1 MQNPSFIPLPTDVLD
16 TGAQVVLTAVGG
28 LDKTLQALQRRLEGI
43 FSGVTLAQ
51 YMAEA
56 TAATG
61 KLDKELLVMR
71 LALGK
76 LRIAIGDAFAP
87 IGQMVLPV
95 INDAIFATTRFVRSA
110 GKIIRALFGIK
121 DGTDDAAEA
130 EEGYSQAVSA
140 AARTVKRS
148 LASFDQLNRLQ
159 QSDGGG
165 GGGST
170 ATTPRPENYELD
182 FKEFLVFNTISNMLA
197 PLKEIDLSPL
207 VDSLKGLHTAMMPI
221 NLKLFEGLRW
231 AWDELFVPII
241 QWSAQIL
248 LPEILETMTAALE
261 ALNAVIESCKP
272 ALSYLWEGFLQP
284 IAQWAGQYLLD
295 QLDQLQFKLNGVEHW
310 ANMFPISAEQVLL
323 WINDFAGGIVPT
335 TELLALFNLTQ
346 DAATGKTNKFGYELW
361 ALTSPFS
368 KLGGVLDEMSGG
380 LDKLTGGWDKTGN
393 AGISAHEKL
402 TGVWGGLGEW
412 FKTKVFDPLE
422 SGFQSTGNGILGTF
436 GGVSSGTTSAMNGM
450 IKGINQVKFTIP
462 SWVPLLG
469 GKSYGFNIP
478 LLQAPQIPKLA
489 TGAVL
494 PANKPFLAV
503 VGDQRH
509 GTNVEAPLTTIQEA
523 VRLELQDLIDSNLSG
538 QEAITGVLRQILE
551 AVLGISISDSQIA
564 LAADRYQSKMAV
576 VHGNLF

>member
-1 MQNPSFIPLPTDVLD
+1 MQKPSFIPLASDVLD
-16 TGAQVVLTAVGG
+16 TGAQIVLTAVGD
-28 LDKTLQALQRRLEGI
+28 LDKTLQVLQRRLDGI

-51 YMAEA
+51 YMFEA

-140 AARTVKRS
+140 AASTVKRS
-148 LASFDQLNRLQ
+148 LASFDRLNRLQ
-159 QSDGGG
+159 QNSGG
-165 GGGST
+165 GGGSST
-170 ATTPRPENYELD
+170 AKNSRPQNYELD
-182 FKEFLVFNTISNMLA
+182 LEEFLVFNTISNMLA

-207 VDSLKGLHTAMMPI
+207 VNSLKNLYAAMAPI
-221 NLKLFEGLRW
+221 NQKLFEGLRW
-231 AWDELFVPII
+231 AWDEIFVPII
-241 QWSAQIL
+241 QWSAEIL
-248 LPEILETMTAALE
+248 LPEILATMTVALE
-261 ALNAVIESCKP
+261 ALNAVIETCKP

-284 IAQWAGQYLLD
+284 IAQWAGQYLLE
-295 QLDQLQFKLNGVEHW
+295 QLDQLQFKLTSVENW
-310 ANMFPISAEQVLL
+310 ANTFPISAQQVLL
-323 WINDFAGGIVPT
+323 WINDFAGGIIPT

-346 DAATGKTNKFGYELW
+346 DAASGKTNKFGYELW

-368 KLGGVLDEMSGG
+368 KLGGALEDLSID
-380 LDKLTGGWDKTGN
+380 LADLTGGWDKTGA
-393 AGISAHEKL
+393 AGIAAHEKL
-402 TGVWGGLGEW
+402 TGMWGGLGEW
-412 FKTKVFDPLE
+412 FRTNVWDPME

-436 GGVSSGTTSAMNGM
+436 GGVSSGATSAMNGM

-523 VRLELQDLIDSNLSG
+523 VRLELQDLVDSNLAG
-538 QEAITGVLRQILE
+538 QEAVTGVLRQILE

-576 VHGNLF
+576 VHGNLY

>member
-1 MQNPSFIPLPTDVLD
+1 MQNTSFVPLPTDVLD
-16 TGAQVVLTAVGG
+16 TGAQIVLTAVGG
-28 LDKTLQALQRRLEGI
+28 LDKALQSLQRRLNGI

-51 YMAEA
+51 YLFEA
-56 TAATG
+56 AAASG

-76 LRIAIGDAFAP
+76 LRVAIGDAFAP
-87 IGQMVLPV
+87 IGQVVLPV
-95 INDAIFATTRFVRSA
+95 INDAIFATIRFVRSA

-121 DGTDDAAEA
+121 GGADDAADA
-130 EEGYSQAVSA
+130 EEHYAQAVSMA
-140 AARTVKRS
+140 AKTVKRS

-159 QSDGGG
+159 QNSG
-165 GGGST
+165 GGGSSSVST
-170 ATTPRPENYELD
+170 SSRPANYELD
-182 FKEFLVFNTISNMLA
+182 LEEFLVFNTISNMLA

-207 VDSLKGLHTAMMPI
+207 VESLKALSAAMAPI
-221 NLKLFEGLRW
+221 NQQLFEGLRW
-231 AWDELFVPII
+231 AWDEIFVPII
-241 QWSAQIL
+241 QWSAEIL
-248 LPEILETMTAALE
+248 LPEILVTMTMALE
-261 ALNAVIESCKP
+261 ALNAVIEACKP
-272 ALSYLWEGFLQP
+272 ALTFLWENFLQP
-284 IAQWAGQYLLD
+284 IAQWTGQYLLD
-295 QLDQLQFKLNGVEHW
+295 QLDQLQFKLNSVENW
-310 ANMFPISAEQVLL
+310 ANVFPISAEQVLVWL
-323 WINDFAGGIVPT
+323 NDFAGGIIPT

-346 DAATGKTNKFGYELW
+346 DAASGKTSKFGYELW

-368 KLGGVLDEMSGG
+368 TLGGVIEEMTGG
-380 LDKLTGGWDKTGN
+380 LDQLTGGLERTGA
-393 AGISAHEKL
+393 AGASAHEKL
-402 TGVWGGLGEW
+402 TGVWGGLGQW
-412 FKTKVFDPLE
+412 FQTKVFEPME
-422 SGFQSTGNGILGTF
+422 KGFQSTGNGILGTF
-436 GGVSSGTTSAMNGM
+436 GGISSGTTSAMNGM

-494 PANKPFLAV
+494 PANKPFLAM

-523 VRLELQDLIDSNLSG
+523 VRLELADLIDSNLSG

-576 VHGNLF
+576 VHGNLY

>member
-1 MQNPSFIPLPTDVLD
+1 MQKPSFIPLASDVLD
-16 TGAQVVLTAVGG
+16 TGAQIVLTAVGG
-28 LDKTLQALQRRLEGI
+28 LDKTLQGLQRRLEGI

-76 LRIAIGDAFAP
+76 LRVAIGDAFAP

-130 EEGYSQAVSA
+130 EESYSQAVSSA
-140 AARTVKRS
+140 AKTVKRS
-148 LASFDQLNRLQ
+148 LASFDRLNRLQ
-159 QSDGGG
+159 QNSG
-165 GGGST
+165 GGGSSSTT
-170 ATTPRPENYELD
+170 ANSKTQDYELD
-182 FKEFLVFNTISNMLA
+182 FEEFLVFNTLSNMLA

-207 VDSLKGLHTAMMPI
+207 VDSLKEMYAAMAPI
-221 NLKLFEGLRW
+221 NMKLFEGLRW
-231 AWDELFVPII
+231 AWDEIFVPMI
-241 QWSAQIL
+241 QWGTEIL
-248 LPEILETMTAALE
+248 LPEILVTVTAALE
-261 ALNAVIESCKP
+261 ALNAVIEACKP

-284 IAQWAGQYLLD
+284 IAQWAGQYLLE
-295 QLDQLQFKLNGVEHW
+295 QLDQLQFKLTSVENW
-310 ANMFPISAEQVLL
+310 ANTFPISAQQVLL
-323 WINDFAGGIVPT
+323 WLNDFAGGIIPT

-346 DAATGKTNKFGYELW
+346 DAASGKTNKFGYELW

-368 KLGGVLDEMSGG
+368 KLGGVLEDLSGG
-380 LDKLTGGWDKTGN
+380 LAELTGGWDQTGN

-412 FKTKVFDPLE
+412 FKTNVFEPLE
-422 SGFQSTGNGILGTF
+422 SGFQSTGNGILGIF
-436 GGVSSGTTSAMNGM
+436 GGVSSGTTSAMNGL
-450 IKGINQVKFTIP
+450 IKGINQVKFTVP
-462 SWVPLLG
+462 DWVPLLG

-523 VRLELQDLIDSNLSG
+523 VRVELQDLIDSNLSG

>member
-1 MQNPSFIPLPTDVLD
+1 MQNTSFVPLPTDVLD
-16 TGAQVVLTAVGG
+16 TGAQIVLTAVGG
-28 LDKTLQALQRRLEGI
+28 LDKALQSLQRRLNGI

-51 YMAEA
+51 YLFEA
-56 TAATG
+56 AAASG

-76 LRIAIGDAFAP
+76 LRVAIGDAFAP
-87 IGQMVLPV
+87 IGQVVLPV
-95 INDAIFATTRFVRSA
+95 INDAIFATIRFVRSA

-121 DGTDDAAEA
+121 GGADDAADA
-130 EEGYSQAVSA
+130 EEHYAQAVSTA
-140 AARTVKRS
+140 AKTVKRS

-159 QSDGGG
+159 QNSG
-165 GGGST
+165 GGGSSSVST
-170 ATTPRPENYELD
+170 SSRPANYELD
-182 FKEFLVFNTISNMLA
+182 LEEFLVFNTISNMLA
-197 PLKEIDLSPL
+197 PLKKIDLSPL
-207 VDSLKGLHTAMMPI
+207 VESLKALSAAMAPI
-221 NLKLFEGLRW
+221 NQQLFEGLRW
-231 AWDELFVPII
+231 AWDEIFVPII
-241 QWSAQIL
+241 QWSAEIL
-248 LPEILETMTAALE
+248 LPEILVTMTMALE
-261 ALNAVIESCKP
+261 ALNAVIEACKP
-272 ALSYLWEGFLQP
+272 ALTFLWENFLQP
-284 IAQWAGQYLLD
+284 IAQWTGQYLLD
-295 QLDQLQFKLNGVEHW
+295 QLDQLQFKLNSVENW
-310 ANMFPISAEQVLL
+310 ANVFPISAEQVLVWL
-323 WINDFAGGIVPT
+323 NDFAGGIIPT

-346 DAATGKTNKFGYELW
+346 DAASGKTSKFGYELW

-368 KLGGVLDEMSGG
+368 TLGGVIEEMTGG
-380 LDKLTGGWDKTGN
+380 LDQLTGGLERTGA
-393 AGISAHEKL
+393 AGASAHEKL
-402 TGVWGGLGEW
+402 TGVWGGLGQW
-412 FKTKVFDPLE
+412 FQTKVFEPME
-422 SGFQSTGNGILGTF
+422 KGFQSTGNGILGTF
-436 GGVSSGTTSAMNGM
+436 GGISSGTTSAMNGM

-523 VRLELQDLIDSNLSG
+523 VRLELADLIDSNLSG

-576 VHGNLF
+576 VHGNLY